1 MVQSSR
7 AAHRLKKHPDPDRN
21 ERWVCALHRMGAGP
35 DPGSGSRGNVSHT
48 YSGRQRNKSNTK
60 NAESMSNQIRCG
72 RNASRNVHN
81 CNNKIDSQ
89 GIIFGET
96 VQLVNQM
103 KIFGLEILQ
112 AFSGKQI
119 EYKNSDVNKHA
130 PLSVAK

>member
-1 MVQSSR
+1 
-7 AAHRLKKHPDPDRN
+7 
-21 ERWVCALHRMGAGP
+21 MGAGP

-48 YSGRQRNKSNTK
+48 YSGRQRNKNNTK

-72 RNASRNVHN
+72 RNASRNNHN

-103 KIFGLEILQ
+103 KIFGLQILQ

-119 EYKNSDVNKHA
+119 EYKNSDVNKNAH
-130 PLSVAK
+130 LSVARCQVVPWLLRLEEEKPTQPLPDSMTTSWG